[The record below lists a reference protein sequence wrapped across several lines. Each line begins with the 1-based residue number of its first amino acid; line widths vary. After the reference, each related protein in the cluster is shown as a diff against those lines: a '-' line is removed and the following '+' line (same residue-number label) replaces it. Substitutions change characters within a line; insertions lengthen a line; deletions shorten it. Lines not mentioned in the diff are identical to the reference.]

1 LTFGGL
7 GKGSIVV
14 LPERHGGYQFALP
27 APTRKG
33 WTVIDTFIGKHSA
46 ASARFRAPALLACAC
61 LLAAA
66 LLRAEDAPLPTVSVG
81 AGVRTS
87 FQHDSPDG
95 GNSTDSF
102 LLNSVRLYVNGSVT
116 RKIKLMFNT
125 EYNGSGNHVTV
136 LDAVARLEWS
146 DQVNFWVGRMLP
158 PSDRANLYGP
168 YYANHWAV
176 YTDGVQDGYPF
187 VATGRDNGALYWG
200 QFGKVK
206 VAAGAYDGSSAT
218 GVSKLIGAGR
228 VQVDLWDPEPGYYM
242 NGTYYGQKNVLAFGA
257 AGQVQ
262 GSDKASGSNKAYSG
276 DFLLEKKLG
285 GGSAFSIEAEYAKYD
300 GLGGYQARYAT
311 DKGGYVL
318 ASYLFPPTK
327 GTTRRFEIL
336 GKFAKA
342 TFSNGLTAKDRD
354 YDQKTIEVNLNY
366 LVKEFNARV
375 MLFYL
380 HKDFSAVQP
389 NDQQFGIGFQVQI

>member
-1 LTFGGL
+1 
-7 GKGSIVV
+7 
-14 LPERHGGYQFALP
+14 
-27 APTRKG
+27 
-33 WTVIDTFIGKHSA
+33 
-46 ASARFRAPALLACAC
+46 
-61 LLAAA
+61 
-66 LLRAEDAPLPTVSVG
+66 
-81 AGVRTS
+81 
-87 FQHDSPDG
+87 
-95 GNSTDSF
+95 
-102 LLNSVRLYVNGSVT
+102 
-116 RKIKLMFNT
+116 MFNT
-125 EYNGSGNHVTV
+125 EYDGSGNHVTV

-200 QFGKVK
+200 QFGRVK

-228 VQVDLWDPEPGYYM
+228 VQLDLWDPEPGYYM
-242 NGTYYGQKNVLAFGA
+242 NGTYYGDKNILAFGA

-262 GSDKASGSNKAYSG
+262 GSNKGQAFGTAGQVQGNSKAQGSNKAYSG

-285 GGSAFSIEAEYAKYD
+285 GGSAFSIEAEFAKYD

-318 ASYLFPPTK
+318 ASYLFPPMTGTK
-327 GTTRRFEIL
+327 RRLEIL

-342 TFSNGLTAKDRD
+342 TFSNGLAANDPD
-354 YDQKTIEVNLNY
+354 YDQKTIEVNVNY
-366 LVKEFNARV
+366 LIRDFNARV

-389 NDQQFGIGFQVQI
+389 KDQQFGVGFQVQI